1 MTRKITPSY
10 ATEGFRGMADDQ
22 RSHPPFESWFARI
35 LILRWIVPLA
45 FSVILAG
52 CAMSIG
58 IRADGW
64 PATWDDLVLSN
75 LASRKENP
83 TGWLVAVVSTTL
95 GGILLLS
102 SAALLVGAFR
112 RIRSGWGILGA
123 LLYCLGVLAIITWA
137 ISTPLTV
144 GPSSFHV
151 YLSYFA
157 YMSSVGGL
165 GICHSVIALMP
176 NPVRA
181 FSLGSFVLLSA
192 TFLVII
198 YFFFHDSI
206 FDRHFWLLAVSEWV
220 AGFLVV
226 STTTALAY
234 GVVRLTKAQ
243 MDTEQEQA
251 LAQQVARGN
260 AAEPR
265 ASA

>member
-1 MTRKITPSY
+1 
-10 ATEGFRGMADDQ
+10 MADDQ
-22 RSHPPFESWFARI
+22 RNNALFESWFARI
-35 LILRWIVPLA
+35 LILYWMVPLA
-45 FSVILAG
+45 FGVILAG
-52 CAMSIG
+52 CAISIG

-64 PATWDDLVLSN
+64 PSTWNDLVLSN

-83 TGWLVAVVSTTL
+83 MGWLVAVVSTTL
-95 GGILLLS
+95 GGILLLA
-102 SAALLVGAFR
+102 SAALFVETFR
-112 RIRSGWGILGA
+112 RMRSGWGILGA

-137 ISTPLTV
+137 VSTPLTE

-165 GICHSVIALMP
+165 GICHAAIALMP
-176 NPVRA
+176 NRVRA
-181 FSLGSFVLLSA
+181 LSLGSSFLLAATSVVL
-192 TFLVII
+192 I
-198 YFFFHDSI
+198 YYFFHDSI
-206 FDRHFWLLAVSEWV
+206 FDRHYWLLAVSEWG

-226 STTTALAY
+226 STTATLSY

-251 LAQQVARGN
+251 LAQQVAGGN
-260 AAEPR
+260 AAAPH